1 MTSTHIRI
9 IILVAL
15 FTLISSAR
23 LEAFNLDAFNP
34 DAFNIGDFTDWQFP
48 IPPTA
53 TAVGSDAATKLLP
66 KLVGSNDQ
74 VAQNL
79 GFNAA
84 AEVTAIP
91 SNIHVGSPYPV
102 FRISIEHLKNF
113 NWKEQNPIS
122 LLLLEKT
129 NFLRWSKL
137 VPAQFLFP
145 ITSGNDIK
153 SSVLVG
159 MSTTD
164 HGWRMLELGSW
175 EMIKQLTQFGT
186 PPQYFVVEVQAL
198 DRIYLGTIV
207 GKHFTIK
214 HVVKERVHDIEVPE
228 GVSEPALEVFKR
240 LQLEAAQVY
249 ANQVPR

>member
-1 MTSTHIRI
+1 MTSMHIRI

-23 LEAFNLDAFNP
+23 LGAFNLDAFN
-34 DAFNIGDFTDWQFP
+34 IGDITNWQFP

-66 KLVGSNDQ
+66 KLVGSNNE

-91 SNIHVGSPYPV
+91 SNINVAPPYPV
-102 FRISIEHLKNF
+102 FRISLEHLKNF

-129 NFLRWSKL
+129 NFLRWSKR

-145 ITSGNDIK
+145 ITSGDVIK

-164 HGWRMLELGSW
+164 HGWRMLQLGSW
-175 EMIKQLTQFGT
+175 KKIKALTET
-186 PPQYFVVEVQAL
+186 HALPPHYFVVEVQAL
-198 DRIYLGTIV
+198 GRYYLGTIN
-207 GKHFTIK
+207 GEDFTIL
-214 HVVKERVHDIEVPE
+214 HVDKERVQNIQVQAP
-228 GVSEPALEVFKR
+228 SEPALEVFKR
-240 LQLEAAQVY
+240 LQPLAAQVY

>member
-1 MTSTHIRI
+1 MTSMHIRII

-23 LEAFNLDAFNP
+23 LEAFNIEDV
-34 DAFNIGDFTDWQFP
+34 TDWQFP
-48 IPPTA
+48 VPPTA

-66 KLVGSNDQ
+66 KLVGSNNH

-91 SNIHVGSPYPV
+91 SNINVGPPYPV
-102 FRISIEHLKNF
+102 FRISLEHLKNF
-113 NWKEQNPIS
+113 NWKEQNAIS

-129 NFLRWSKL
+129 NFLRWSKP

-145 ITSGNDIK
+145 IMSGGVIK

-164 HGWRMLELGSW
+164 HGWRML
-175 EMIKQLTQFGT
+175 QFGSGEKFNRFREAHA
-186 PPQYFVVEVQAL
+186 PPPFYFLVEVQAL
-198 DRIYLGTIV
+198 DRYYLGRIAGKDFTIV
-207 GKHFTIK
+207 
-214 HVVKERVHDIEVPE
+214 HVVNERVGNIEVQKGP
-228 GVSEPALEVFKR
+228 EPALEVFKR
-240 LQLEAAQVY
+240 LRPLAIQVY
-249 ANQVPR
+249 ANQVPQ